1 MHICSRVANIQLAFL
16 SEMPYFFSRLKT
28 QSASS
33 GWKDAQVKLKK
44 IVNAFSEHAKNEPE
58 LLYNSKNY
66 EETLLDF
73 CDQEDKI
80 LLKTMFKNYYS

>member
-1 MHICSRVANIQLAFL
+1 MHLVG
-16 SEMPYFFSRLKT
+16 E
-28 QSASS
+28 
-33 GWKDAQVKLKK
+33 KDSKVKLKK
-44 IVNAFSEHAKNEPE
+44 IVNAFAEHAKNEPE